1 MERRNFVKNISVAS
15 AALLFAPSLTV
26 FSQSLSASPVKPGGL
41 LPFILFED
49 CNLLIQQ
56 SEQVKAEMKEL
67 LKGDIHQKLLSNL
80 SRLAAS
86 FDNQAEITTLMGK
99 LKADKAS
106 KKTPQYDEKLS
117 FVLGWL
123 IAKASMK
130 EIGLFN
136 QKLVG
141 KGQPIDQIRAYQDVE
156 IIRARF
162 MKPGATVS
170 ADDFSSLMLQMITRV
185 VTRIHTLTPDKNDG
199 GNWIVRTS
207 DWRENNKKT
216 MELYGEIMETPD
228 KAKRDL
234 YCQKGNLIRPGDPL
248 IANHFRSEYLG
259 NDNKS
264 LYAKAVA
271 NGYQAILTFQS
282 YFEGKAD
289 LTGITKLI

>member
-1 MERRNFVKNISVAS
+1 MERRNFVKNISAAS
-15 AALLFAPSLTV
+15 AALLFAPSLTA
-26 FSQSLSASPVKPGGL
+26 FSQSLSASPVKPGRL

-56 SEQVKAEMKEL
+56 SPQVKTELKEL

-86 FDNQAEITTLMGK
+86 FDDQTQIISVMEK

-106 KKTPQYDEKLS
+106 KKTPLYDEKLS

-123 IAKASMK
+123 LARASMK

-156 IIRARF
+156 VIRSRF

-170 ADDFSSLMLQMITRV
+170 ADDFTSLMLQMITRV

-207 DWRENNKKT
+207 DWRENNLKT
-216 MELYGEIMETPD
+216 MQFYGQIMKNPD

-234 YCQKGNLIRPGDPL
+234 FCQKGNLIRPGDPL
-248 IANHFRSEYLG
+248 VANHFRSEYLG